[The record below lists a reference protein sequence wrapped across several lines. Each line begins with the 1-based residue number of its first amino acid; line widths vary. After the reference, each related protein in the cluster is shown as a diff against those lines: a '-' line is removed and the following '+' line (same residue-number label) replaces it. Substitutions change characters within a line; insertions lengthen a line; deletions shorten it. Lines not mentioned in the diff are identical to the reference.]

1 MHPLLL
7 MTNAGG
13 LVVEQPVFG
22 AVYSFRVFRFC
33 RGGNIEGRGCFS
45 VNDFEGFFRM
55 VTLEKKWK

>member
-1 MHPLLL
+1 

-13 LVVEQPVFG
+13 LLVELPTFADVS
-22 AVYSFRVFRFC
+22 SFRVLRFC
-33 RGGNIEGRGCFS
+33 KGGSIEGKGCFS